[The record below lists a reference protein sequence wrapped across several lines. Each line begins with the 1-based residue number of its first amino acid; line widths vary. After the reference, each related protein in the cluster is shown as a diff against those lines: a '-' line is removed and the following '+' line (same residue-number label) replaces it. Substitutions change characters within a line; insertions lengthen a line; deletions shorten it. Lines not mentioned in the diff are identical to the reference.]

1 MKKQLIISAVIILA
15 LILVDQ
21 ISKTAILNYYGGR
34 EHLEIC
40 YETHTSCGIE
50 SFTVIPYLISFT
62 FHFNEGGAWGLLF
75 GQMTIFYFITAA
87 AFVLFYFLL
96 KDINFQTK
104 KFYTYAVLLMIGGG
118 IGNFIDRLVHQKV
131 TDFIRFD
138 FISFPIFNF
147 ADVFLVVG
155 VILFAIDVL
164 LEDVLKWTKPSQ

>member
-1 MKKQLIISAVIILA
+1 MKKQLIISFAIIIA

-21 ISKTAILNYYGGR
+21 LSKLAILNYYGGR
-34 EHLEIC
+34 TQLELC
-40 YETHTSCGIE
+40 YETSQFCNIQ
-50 SFTVIPYLISFT
+50 SFTVIPYLVSFT

-75 GQMTIFYFITAA
+75 GQMTFFYIITLA

-96 KDINFQTK
+96 KDINFKTK
-104 KFYTYAVLLMIGGG
+104 KFYTAAVLLMIGGG

-147 ADVFLVVG
+147 ADIFLVVG
-155 VILFAIDVL
+155 VALFAIDVL
-164 LEDVLKWTKPSQ
+164 FEDILKWKKTSE